1 MITRAEGAYQGALRA
16 FQEPMLDL
24 LHRRYAPL
32 VVSLLSLVF
41 TPERSTVPVA
51 EAHTEIGDALDQLR
65 AQGYELNADGT
76 RAIPLGSARELCR
89 QWADVGWLK
98 RQIVD
103 GDVEVYQ
110 LSAHAVG
117 ALEVAGRAG
126 GTRARVSESRVRTLL
141 DAVERLAQDA
151 DPDVAVRMARLQA
164 QIDRLQAELLRLD
177 RGGEVDEVDDEE
189 LLEEAENV
197 LHLVRELPADFAR
210 VAESIKAMQ
219 RDVVTGLRQ
228 DERPSGDVL
237 REYLERGEQ
246 VMTTTPEGRAFAG
259 ALRLIG
265 DPQRIDELSLQLDT
279 VLRHRFT
286 GRLPG
291 QQRTELRDVGRR
303 IEQGVAEVIKAQR
316 QASHVITTQVRNHD
330 PLRDRQVDEL
340 LREVMISFQAW
351 VPTTRRG
358 QEVDPLR
365 RLPVAD
371 IAHLRQSTSD
381 LSPPQPPAPLQ
392 APDDGADTDLE
403 DGAREWGGPHYAELR
418 QHLAAFAAV
427 PTTDVGR
434 ADLAAVFS
442 AAPEAIRRPV
452 DLLGLLELADHQGM
466 TETDQVAVVEAIRPD
481 GTRRRFAFGGVTV
494 RTAADPD
501 GDPNLDRE
509 HGTEHEYDREHDTEQ
524 GTEQDI
530 EHHTKRRTKDETD
543 E

>member
-1 MITRAEGAYQGALRA
+1 MITRAEGAYLGALRA

-41 TPERSTVPVA
+41 TPERPTVPVA

-65 AQGYELNADGT
+65 AQGYEVNADGT

-89 QWADVGWLK
+89 QWSDVGWLK

-151 DPDVAVRMARLQA
+151 DPDVLVRMSRLDTQIKRLQ
-164 QIDRLQAELLRLD
+164 EELD
-177 RGGEVDEVDDEE
+177 RIQRTGEVDEVDDEI

-210 VAESIKAMQ
+210 VAESIRAMQ
-219 RDVVTGLRQ
+219 RDVVTALRQ

-246 VMTTTPEGRAFAG
+246 VMNATPEGRAFAG

-265 DPQRIDELSLQLDT
+265 DPERIDELSVQLDT

-286 GRLPG
+286 GSLPG
-291 QQRTELRDVGRR
+291 HQRAELRDVSRR

-340 LREVMISFQAW
+340 LREVMIGFQAW
-351 VPTTRRG
+351 MPSTRRS
-358 QEVDPLR
+358 QDVDPLR

-371 IAHLRQSTSD
+371 VAHLRQSTSD
-381 LSPPQPPAPLQ
+381 LSPPQPPVPLQ
-392 APDDGADTDLE
+392 AQDDDGDTGLE

-418 QHLAAFAAV
+418 DHLASFAG
-427 PTTDVGR
+427 TDHGDDSNDGV
-434 ADLAAVFS
+434 DLAAVFT
-442 AAPEAIRRPV
+442 AAPQHIRRPV
-452 DLLGLLELADHQGM
+452 DLLGLLEIAHHNGM
-466 TETDQVAVVEAIRPD
+466 TETDRVALVEAVRPD
-481 GTRRRFAFGGVTV
+481 GSRRRFAFGGVTV
-494 RTAADPD
+494 RATEDSGQD
-501 GDPNLDRE
+501 TRQDTRE
-509 HGTEHEYDREHDTEQ
+509 DT
-524 GTEQDI
+524 D
-530 EHHTKRRTKDETD
+530 D
-543 E
+543 

>member
-1 MITRAEGAYQGALRA
+1 MITRAEGAYLGALRA

-41 TPERSTVPVA
+41 TPERPTVPVA

-65 AQGYELNADGT
+65 AQGHELNADGT

-89 QWADVGWLK
+89 QWSDVGWLK

-126 GTRARVSESRVRTLL
+126 GARARVSESRVRTLL

-177 RGGEVDEVDDEE
+177 RGGEVDQVADEE

-219 RDVVTGLRQ
+219 RDVVTALRQ

-286 GRLPG
+286 GRLAG
-291 QQRTELRDVGRR
+291 QQRAELRDVGRR

-351 VPTTRRG
+351 MPTTRRG

-371 IAHLRQSTSD
+371 VAHLRQSTSD
-381 LSPPQPPAPLQ
+381 LSPPQPPVPLQ

-418 QHLAAFAAV
+418 EHLASFAGAL
-427 PTTDVGR
+427 TGDGGR

-442 AAPEAIRRPV
+442 AAPESIRRPV
-452 DLLGLLELADHQGM
+452 DLLGLLELADHQDM

-494 RTAADPD
+494 RTA
-501 GDPNLDRE
+501 L
-509 HGTEHEYDREHDTEQ
+509 DTEQ
-524 GTEQDI
+524 DTKQGTELD
-530 EHHTKRRTKDETD
+530 TKLDTERRTKDYAHE
-543 E
+543 